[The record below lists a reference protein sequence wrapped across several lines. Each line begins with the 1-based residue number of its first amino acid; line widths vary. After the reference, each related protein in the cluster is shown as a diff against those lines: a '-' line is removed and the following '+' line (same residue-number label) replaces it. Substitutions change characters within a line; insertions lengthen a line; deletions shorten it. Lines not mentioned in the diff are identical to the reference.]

1 MKKIEAIIQTD
12 RMDAVANALKE
23 AGVGGFTILQGKGRG
38 SAERPTVRGGRG
50 TTSYVAEYN
59 TVNSIVTLVDDSKAD
74 AVVSAISEAGQT
86 GKPGAGIIYVSNVED
101 IVSISSKKR
110 GSEAL

>member
-12 RMDAVANALKE
+12 RTDAVANALKD
-23 AGVGGFTILQGKGRG
+23 AGVGGFTIVQGKGRG

-59 TVNSIVTLVDDSKAD
+59 AVNTLVTLVEDSKVD
-74 AVVSAISEAGQT
+74 SVISAITEAGHT
-86 GKPGAGIIYVSNVED
+86 GKPGAGIVYVSNIED